1 MAQDKSFGNNPILM
15 ELDSRVPYVQLYF
28 GRHHDVPGFMKKI
41 GKYVHTMDLLDIRYT
56 KWEGRDHIIPKLNID
71 GYAVAGLDSIE
82 KSLDSEL
89 RNYANRIHAQ
99 KPKLK
104 MYLNSEDKKIRKA
117 LEDHFYALEVLKIPC
132 KILDNDRDDD
142 RFPELDNNGYLV
154 AGLDD
159 IKHSID
165 ETVRHYVKSARAVA
179 AKA

>member
-1 MAQDKSFGNNPILM
+1 M
-15 ELDSRVPYVQLYF
+15 EWDSKVPWIQLYF
-28 GRHHDVPGFMKKI
+28 GKHHDVPGFMKKI
-41 GKYVHTMDLLDIRYT
+41 GKYVHTMDLLGIRYT
-56 KWEGRDHIIPKLNID
+56 KWEGRNHIIPRLNID

-82 KSLDSEL
+82 KGLDSEL
-89 RNYANRIHAQ
+89 RNYAGMIQAQ

-104 MYLNSEDKKIRKA
+104 MYLSPEDKKIRKA
-117 LEDHFYALEVLKIPC
+117 LENHLYALEVLNIPC
-132 KILDNDRDDD
+132 KILDNDRNDD

-165 ETVRHYVKSARAVA
+165 ETIRHYVKSSKAVA